1 MKLLLLGSLTVLLV
15 WSSLALPTDDE
26 IDQEIDQEILDA
38 AARATNEDDGKS
50 DDEKDVIECLKA
62 CAEEGESQEY
72 CMAACLDDEDD
83 GLGQR
88 TIEKQRKR
96 GWLFRRWPR
105 IPLPRI
111 PLPRIPV
118 PWPRIPVP

>member
-26 IDQEIDQEILDA
+26 IDQDIDQEILDA
-38 AARATNEDDGKS
+38 AARATNEVQDDGETDEE
-50 DDEKDVIECLKA
+50 DDEEEKCLKA
-62 CAEEGESQEY
+62 CADKEGEEMEN
-72 CMAACLDDEDD
+72 CIAACLVEEDK

-96 GWLFRRWPR
+96 GWFRRALRR
-105 IPLPRI
+105 IRWRRVLEVAVRAI
-111 PLPRIPV
+111 G
-118 PWPRIPVP
+118 